1 MTGYQK
7 TVMKTG
13 KSGKMSGWLALSPLF
28 LFLCIYLVSS
38 VVAAD
43 FYKVPIAAA
52 FLLASA
58 YALLVTPAN
67 STEKRI
73 EIFSEGA
80 GNRNV
85 LLMIWIFVLAGAFA
99 GTAEDMGAID
109 SAVNF
114 TLGILPGKFLY
125 AGLFLASCFISMAI
139 GTSVGT
145 IVALVPVASGIAA
158 EAGMDVAFVT
168 AIVAGGAFFG
178 DNLSFISD
186 TTIAATRTQGCSM
199 SDKFRVNIGIVAPAA
214 DIVTLIYVV
223 LGASS
228 GAEVSAGDVNGVNLV
243 P

>member
-1 MTGYQK
+1 MKHSSDSAIAK
-7 TVMKTG
+7 TIEMKTG
-13 KSGKMSGWLALSPLF
+13 RTGKMSGWLALSPLF
-28 LFLCIYLVSS
+28 LFLCIYLISS

-114 TLGILPGKFLY
+114 TLGILPGKSLW
-125 AGLFLASCFISMAI
+125 ASFPGNSFM
-139 GTSVGT
+139 
-145 IVALVPVASGIAA
+145 PVFSW
-158 EAGMDVAFVT
+158 
-168 AIVAGGAFFG
+168 
-178 DNLSFISD
+178 
-186 TTIAATRTQGCSM
+186 
-199 SDKFRVNIGIVAPAA
+199 PP
-214 DIVTLIYVV
+214 
-223 LGASS
+223 
-228 GAEVSAGDVNGVNLV
+228 VSY
-243 P
+243 PWP